1 MGRIGR
7 PHGLDGSVHLDG
19 HGGAVPLRVGA
30 EIEVG
35 GRPAVIVAR
44 KGTAE
49 RPILR
54 LDLASDRDGAE
65 ALRGSEVT
73 VPGGSL
79 PETEGDEYFHVDL
92 VGCTVCAGRREL
104 GTVADVLAYPA
115 NDILQVRPGDGSDA
129 FMVPFVEDVVVRVD
143 VAARVVEIREGFL

>member
-1 MGRIGR
+1 M
-7 PHGLDGSVHLDG
+7 HLDG
-19 HGGAVPLRVGA
+19 HGGAVPLAAGT

-35 GRPAVIVAR
+35 GRAAVIVGR

-49 RPILR
+49 RPILL

-73 VPGGSL
+73 VPGRSL
-79 PETEGDEYFHVDL
+79 PEIEGDEYFHVDL
-92 VGCTVCAGRREL
+92 VGCSVRAGRRKL

-115 NDILQVRPGDGSDA
+115 NDILQVRPGDGSEPI
-129 FMVPFVEDVVVRVD
+129 MVPFVDDVVVAVD
-143 VAARVVEIREGFL
+143 IPGRVVEIREDFL